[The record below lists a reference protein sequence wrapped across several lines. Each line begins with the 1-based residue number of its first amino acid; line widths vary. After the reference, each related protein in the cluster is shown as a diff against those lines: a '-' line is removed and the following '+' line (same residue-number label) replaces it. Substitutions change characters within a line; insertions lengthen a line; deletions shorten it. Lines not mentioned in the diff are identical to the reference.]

1 MLILGIETSCDETSV
16 AVAQNAKTILSNVI
30 SSSLHLHKKYGG
42 IIPEI
47 ACRHHTELINI
58 VLDKALKKARVSLKD
73 IDAISVTQGP
83 GLMGALLVGISLAK
97 ALSYS
102 LRIPLIAVN
111 HLHAHL
117 YSAMM
122 GTKTPPLPAIG
133 LIISGGHSCLVYVE
147 EAECIELLGQT
158 RDDACGEA
166 FDKVAKILKLGFPGG
181 PIIEKKAKK
190 GDAKEIKFPRTYLE
204 KDRYDFSFSGI
215 KTAVLYYV
223 QKQDLANRRIPVV
236 DICAGFQE
244 AMIDMLLNKTKAA
257 LGKKRIK
264 TLLVGGGVSANR
276 TLRKRLTEMGSSS
289 GVDVFFPPS
298 GMYMDNAAMV
308 AGLGC
313 LLYNKKRFSDYTLT
327 AESNLSWGRSPR
339 GHPAS

>member
-16 AVAQNAKTILSNVI
+16 AVVSSPKTILSNTI
-30 SSSLHLHKKYGG
+30 SSSLHLHKRYGG
-42 IIPEI
+42 IVPEI

-73 IDAISVTQGP
+73 IDGISVTQGP
-83 GLMGALLVGISLAK
+83 GLVGALLVGISMAK

-102 LRIPLIAVN
+102 LKIPLIAVN

-122 GTKTPPLPAIG
+122 DSKEPALPVIG
-133 LIISGGHSCLVYVE
+133 LVVSGGHSLLVYVE
-147 EAECIELLGQT
+147 DVDEIELLGQT

-166 FDKVAKILKLGFPGG
+166 YDKVAKILGLGFPGG
-181 PIIEKKAKK
+181 PVIEKKAKK
-190 GDAKEIKFPRTYLE
+190 GDVKEIKFPRSYLE
-204 KDRYDFSFSGI
+204 KDTYDFSFSGI

-223 QKQDLANRRIPVV
+223 QDLKRAERRVPVA

-244 AMIDMLLNKTKAA
+244 AMIDMLLDKTKLACR
-257 LGKKRIK
+257 KKRIK

-276 TLRKRLTEMGSSS
+276 ALRKRLMEMGISL
-289 GVDVFFPPS
+289 GVEVFFPPS

-313 LLYNKKRFSDYTLT
+313 QLYNKKRFSDYTLT
-327 AESNLSWGRSPR
+327 AEPSLNF
-339 GHPAS
+339 